1 MTEILLLDDD
11 PLQLKLLARTLNG
24 LGYTKLLG
32 CSSAAAALLALK
44 SPERQIGLILL
55 DLNMPGVD
63 GVAFL
68 KLLSERRAEVP
79 VVLVSG
85 EDERLIESAARFGAS
100 QNIKIL
106 GAITKPVLPAELK
119 TVLEHWEKPP
129 AEPAPLRQY
138 PAEQIARAILDGELV
153 PYFQPIVNLAT
164 GALAG
169 AETLVRW
176 QHPRDGLVM
185 PGQFITVAE
194 ERGLIRDITGLM
206 LRAAVAQGRAWRD
219 QGLEVFVAVNISM
232 GDLTRTD
239 FADFVLDALE
249 RSGLPPSHLVLEVSE
264 QRFAQDPDTAVAAI
278 SRLRLRRITMAIDN
292 FGIGSSS
299 LVQLRDLPFNAVK
312 VNGSFVHGAGG
323 NAVLGAIVNAS
334 IDLARQL
341 GMRTVAE
348 GVEDS
353 TDWVW
358 LRASPCEL
366 AQGWFIGAPMAASEL
381 GPWLSAWEKRRRRLF
396 DA

>member
-1 MTEILLLDDD
+1 MSEILLLDDD
-11 PLQLKLLARTLNG
+11 PLQLKLLSRTLNG
-24 LGYTKLLG
+24 LGYADLIA
-32 CSSAAAALLALK
+32 CDSAAAALHALGA
-44 SPERQIGLILL
+44 PHQAIGLILL

-68 KLLSERRAEVP
+68 KLLSERRIDAA

-85 EDERLIESAARFGAS
+85 EDERLIESAARFGTS
-100 QNIKIL
+100 QNIRVL

-119 TVLEHWEKPP
+119 TVLEHWQKPT
-129 AEPAPLRQY
+129 AAPAPPTQY
-138 PAEQIARAILDGELV
+138 SAEQIARAILENELV
-153 PYFQPIVNLAT
+153 PHFQPIVNLVT

-185 PGQFITVAE
+185 PGQFIAVAE
-194 ERGLIRDITGLM
+194 ERGLIRDVTALM
-206 LRAAVAQGRAWRD
+206 IRAAVRQGRAWRD
-219 QGLEVFVAVNISM
+219 QGLDVFVAVNVSM
-232 GDLTRTD
+232 GDLTRAD
-239 FADFVLDALE
+239 FADSVLDALA

-264 QRFAQDPDTAVAAI
+264 QRVAQDPDTALAAI
-278 SRLRLRRITMAIDN
+278 SRLRMRRITMAIDN

-299 LVQLRDLPFNAVK
+299 LAQLRDLPFNAVK
-312 VNGSFVHGAGG
+312 VSGSFVHGAGG
-323 NAVLGAIVNAS
+323 SAVLGAIVSSS

-358 LRASPCEL
+358 LRSSGCEL

-381 GPWLSAWEKRRRRLF
+381 AAWLSDWEKRRRRLF

>member
-1 MTEILLLDDD
+1 MPEILLLDDD
-11 PLQLKLLARTLNG
+11 PLQLKLLSRTLHG
-24 LGYTKLLG
+24 LGYTDPIA
-32 CSSAAAALLALK
+32 CDSAEAALQAL
-44 SPERQIGLILL
+44 SAPHQAIGLILL

-68 KLLSERRAEVP
+68 KLLSERRFDAA

-100 QNIKIL
+100 QNIRML
-106 GAITKPVLPAELK
+106 GAISKPVLPAELK
-119 TVLEHWEKPP
+119 TVLEHWQKPT
-129 AEPAPLRQY
+129 AAPAPPKQY
-138 PAEQIARAILDGELV
+138 PADQIARAILENELV
-153 PYFQPIVNLAT
+153 PHFQPIVNLVT

-176 QHPRDGLVM
+176 QHPSDGLVM
-185 PGQFITVAE
+185 PGQFIAVAE
-194 ERGLIRDITGLM
+194 ERGLIRDITRLM
-206 LRAAVAQGRAWRD
+206 IRAAVTQGRVWRD
-219 QGLEVFVAVNISM
+219 QGLHVFVAVNVSM
-232 GDLTRTD
+232 GDLTRAD

-249 RSGLPPSHLVLEVSE
+249 RSGLPPDDLVLEASE
-264 QRFAQDPDTAVAAI
+264 QRVAQDPDTALAAI
-278 SRLRLRRITMAIDN
+278 SRLRMRRITMAIDN

-299 LVQLRDLPFNAVK
+299 LAQLRDIPFNAVK
-312 VNGSFVHGAGG
+312 VDGSFVHGAGG
-323 NAVLGAIVNAS
+323 SAVLGAIVNSS

-358 LRASPCEL
+358 LRSSGCEM

-381 GPWLSAWEKRRRRLF
+381 AAWLTAWEKRRRRLF

>member
-1 MTEILLLDDD
+1 MPEILLLDDD
-11 PLQLKLLARTLNG
+11 PLQLKMLARTLNG
-24 LGYTKLLG
+24 LGYTKLVG
-32 CSSAAAALLALK
+32 CTSAAAALDALHAPHK
-44 SPERQIGLILL
+44 PIGLILL

-68 KLLSERRAEVP
+68 KLLSERRVAAS

-85 EDERLIESAARFGAS
+85 EDERLLESAARFGAS

-106 GAITKPVLPAELK
+106 GAITKPVFPSELK
-119 TVLEHWEKPP
+119 AVLEHWDQPA
-129 AEPAPLRQY
+129 AEPVPPKQY
-138 PAEQIARAILDGELV
+138 PADQIARAILDGELV
-153 PYFQPIVNLAT
+153 PHFQPIVNLAT

-176 QHPRDGLVM
+176 QHPSDGLVM
-185 PGQFITVAE
+185 PGQFISVAE

-206 LRAAVAQGRAWRD
+206 IRAAVTQGRVWRD

-232 GDLTRTD
+232 GDLTRAD
-239 FADFVLDALE
+239 FADFVLAALD
-249 RSGLPPSHLVLEVSE
+249 RSGLPPTDLVLEVSE

-292 FGIGSSS
+292 FGVGSSS
-299 LVQLRDLPFNAVK
+299 LVQLRDLPFNSVK
-312 VNGSFVHGAGG
+312 VSGSFVHGAGS
-323 NAVLGAIVNAS
+323 NAVLGAIVNS
-334 IDLARQL
+334 SVDLARQL

-358 LRASPCEL
+358 LRASACEL

-381 GPWLSAWEKRRRRLF
+381 AAWLSAWEKRRRRLF
-396 DA
+396 GA

>member
-1 MTEILLLDDD
+1 MPEILLVDDD
-11 PLQLKLLARTLNG
+11 PLQVKMLARTLNG
-24 LGYTKLLG
+24 LGYTELVG
-32 CSSAAAALLALK
+32 CTSAAAALDALNAPN
-44 SPERQIGLILL
+44 SPIGLILL

-68 KLLSERRAEVP
+68 KLLSERRVEAS

-85 EDERLIESAARFGAS
+85 EDERLLESAARFGAS

-106 GAITKPVLPAELK
+106 GAITKPVFPAELK
-119 TVLEHWEKPP
+119 AVLEHWDQPT
-129 AEPAPLRQY
+129 AEPVPPKQY
-138 PAEQIARAILDGELV
+138 PADQIARAILDGELV
-153 PYFQPIVNLAT
+153 PHFQPIVNLAT

-176 QHPRDGLVM
+176 QHPSDGLVM
-185 PGQFITVAE
+185 PGQFISVTE

-206 LRAAVAQGRAWRD
+206 IRAAVTQGRVWRD

-232 GDLTRTD
+232 GDLTRAD
-239 FADFVLDALE
+239 FADFVLAALD
-249 RSGLPPSHLVLEVSE
+249 RSGLPPTDLVLEVSE

-292 FGIGSSS
+292 FGVGSSS
-299 LVQLRDLPFNAVK
+299 LVQLRDLPFNSVK
-312 VNGSFVHGAGG
+312 VNGSFVHGAGS
-323 NAVLGAIVNAS
+323 NAVLGAIVNS
-334 IDLARQL
+334 SVDLARQL

-358 LRASPCEL
+358 LRASACEL

-381 GPWLSAWEKRRRRLF
+381 AAWLSAWEKRRRRLF
-396 DA
+396 GA

>member
-1 MTEILLLDDD
+1 MPEILLLDDD
-11 PLQLKLLARTLNG
+11 PLQVKLLARTLNE
-24 LGYTKLLG
+24 LGYADLVP
-32 CSSAAAALLALK
+32 CDSAAAALHALGAPHR
-44 SPERQIGLILL
+44 SIGLILL

-68 KLLSERRAEVP
+68 KLLNERHVDAA

-85 EDERLIESAARFGAS
+85 EDERLIESAARFGTS

-106 GAITKPVLPAELK
+106 GAITKPVLPSELK
-119 TVLEHWEKPP
+119 TVLEHWQKPT
-129 AEPAPLRQY
+129 AAPAPPKQY
-138 PAEQIARAILDGELV
+138 PADQIARAILENELV
-153 PYFQPIVNLAT
+153 PYFQPIVNLVT
-164 GALAG
+164 GSLAG

-176 QHPRDGLVM
+176 QHPVDGLVM
-185 PGQFITVAE
+185 PAQFISVAE

-206 LRAAVAQGRAWRD
+206 IRAAVTQGRAWRD
-219 QGLEVFVAVNISM
+219 EGLEVFVAVNVSM
-232 GDLTRTD
+232 GDLTRAD

-249 RSGLPPSHLVLEVSE
+249 RSGLPPSDLVLEVSE
-264 QRFAQDPDTAVAAI
+264 QRVAQDPDTALAAI
-278 SRLRLRRITMAIDN
+278 SRLRMRRITMAIDN

-299 LVQLRDLPFNAVK
+299 LAQLRDLPFNAVK

-323 NAVLGAIVNAS
+323 SAVLGAIVNSS

-358 LRASPCEL
+358 LRSSGCEL
-366 AQGWFIGAPMAASEL
+366 AQGWFIGAPMAAAEL
-381 GPWLSAWEKRRRRLF
+381 AAWLSAWEKRRRRLF
-396 DA
+396 EP

>member
-1 MTEILLLDDD
+1 MPEILLLDDD
-11 PLQLKLLARTLNG
+11 PLQLKLLSRTLHG
-24 LGYTKLLG
+24 LGYTDPIA
-32 CSSAAAALLALK
+32 CDSAAAALQAL
-44 SPERQIGLILL
+44 SAPHRAIGLILL

-68 KLLSERRAEVP
+68 KLLSERRFDAA

-100 QNIKIL
+100 QNIRML
-106 GAITKPVLPAELK
+106 GAISKPVLPAELK
-119 TVLEHWEKPP
+119 TVLEHWQKPT
-129 AEPAPLRQY
+129 AAPAPPKQY
-138 PAEQIARAILDGELV
+138 PADQIARAILENELV
-153 PYFQPIVNLAT
+153 PHFQPIVNLVT

-176 QHPRDGLVM
+176 QHPSDGLVM
-185 PGQFITVAE
+185 PGQFIAVAE

-206 LRAAVAQGRAWRD
+206 IRAAVTQGRVWRD
-219 QGLEVFVAVNISM
+219 QGLHVFVAVNVSM
-232 GDLTRTD
+232 GDLTRAD

-249 RSGLPPSHLVLEVSE
+249 RSGLPPDDLVLEASE
-264 QRFAQDPDTAVAAI
+264 QRVAQDPDTALAAI
-278 SRLRLRRITMAIDN
+278 SRLRMRRITMAIDN

-299 LVQLRDLPFNAVK
+299 LAQLRDIPFNAVK
-312 VNGSFVHGAGG
+312 VDGSFVHGAGG
-323 NAVLGAIVNAS
+323 SAVLGAIVNSS

-358 LRASPCEL
+358 LRSSGCEM

-381 GPWLSAWEKRRRRLF
+381 AAWLTAWEKRRRRLF